1 MVNSQLKLHFKMIDI
16 HLLKIKSIKQTS
28 TNNLSNTIKKK
39 KFSCFP
45 HLLMYK
51 LNKWELADF
60 RLDFP
65 PSLFI
70 GNIISTNM
78 HCMTPSTQI
87 IDT

>member
-1 MVNSQLKLHFKMIDI
+1 MVNSQFKLHFKIIDI
-16 HLLKIKSIKQTS
+16 QLLKIKSRKQTS
-28 TNNLSNTIKKK
+28 TNNLSNTIKK

-65 PSLFI
+65 PSLYI
-70 GNIISTNM
+70 GNII
-78 HCMTPSTQI
+78 
-87 IDT
+87 

>member
-1 MVNSQLKLHFKMIDI
+1 MVNSQFKLHFKIIDI

-28 TNNLSNTIKKK
+28 TNNLSNTIKKN
-39 KFSCFP
+39 FSCFP

-65 PSLFI
+65 PSLYI
-70 GNIISTNM
+70 GNII
-78 HCMTPSTQI
+78 
-87 IDT
+87 